1 MDFKKKPYKRSER
14 LSKEI
19 KIILSDF
26 ILKGFNLEGS
36 GIVTISKVNIS
47 SDLRNAKV
55 FFTVINNKISTENLI
70 KELNKRSKFIKGL
83 IGKQI
88 TSRNIP
94 DIIFYFD
101 DSIEFYD
108 KLDKIF
114 INLNE

>member
-26 ILKGFNLEGS
+26 ILKDFNLEGS

-47 SDLRNAKV
+47 TDLRNAKI
-55 FFTVINNKISTENLI
+55 FFTVIDNKLSKENLT

-88 TSRNIP
+88 TSKNIP
-94 DIIFYFD
+94 DITFYFD
-101 DSIEFYD
+101 DSIEFYE
-108 KLDKIF
+108 KLDRIF
-114 INLNE
+114 INLDE

>member
-26 ILKGFNLEGS
+26 ILKGFNLEGR
-36 GIVTISKVNIS
+36 GIITISKVNIS